1 MFGKSPKS
9 GAPSRRQPAE
19 RAGGTPSS
27 KKSNVFSYYASGS
40 GAGRPKPAE
49 PKGSLLQRQWVRN
62 LPSLIALIVVVV
74 SVLYCLGLTT
84 NPKVNFV
91 GNDEDVL
98 SLRTK
103 QDYQAGAEDILRD
116 SVFNRT
122 KFTINADHFEQAFQA
137 KFPEV
142 ADVSITLPLISRRP
156 IVTVA
161 TAQPSLL
168 LTSQNQIYVLDTR
181 GVAIMK
187 ADSLPEKTKLKLP
200 TVNDQT
206 GLKVELGK
214 PVLPQ
219 DDIRFI
225 TEVLTQ
231 LKAKGLSVQTVTLPA
246 LAKQVDVS
254 FNGLPYYGK
263 FSVDTN
269 AREAAGTFLATKEKL
284 DRDKT
289 PPAQYIDVRLSGRA
303 YYQ

>member
-1 MFGKSPKS
+1 MFGKKS
-9 GAPSRRQPAE
+9 SGQASGRNPATK
-19 RAGGTPSS
+19 AGSS
-27 KKSNVFSYYASGS
+27 KKSNVFSYYATGT
-40 GAGRPKPAE
+40 GT
-49 PKGSLLQRQWVRN
+49 QRQQQSSSSAAKSMFDRQWIRN
-62 LPSLIALIVVVV
+62 IPSLIALGAVVI

-91 GNDEDVL
+91 GDDPDEVL
-98 SLRTK
+98 SLREK
-103 QDYQAGAEDILRD
+103 QDYQAGAEMILKD

-122 KFTINADHFEQAFQA
+122 KFTINTAHFEKAFRE

-142 ADVSITLPLISRRP
+142 ADVSVTLPLISRRP

-161 TAQPSLL
+161 TAKPSVL

-187 ADSLPEKTKLKLP
+187 SESLPEKTRTQLP
-200 TVNDQT
+200 VVTDQT

-214 PVLPQ
+214 SALPAQDISFINTVLP
-219 DDIRFI
+219 
-225 TEVLTQ
+225 Q
-231 LKAKGLSVQTVTLPA
+231 LKAKGLSVQSVTLPP
-246 LAKQVDVS
+246 LAHQVDIA

-263 FSVDTN
+263 FSVDTE
-269 AREAAGTFLATKEKL
+269 AREAAGTFLATKERL

-289 PPAQYIDVRLSGRA
+289 PPTKYIDVRLPGRA